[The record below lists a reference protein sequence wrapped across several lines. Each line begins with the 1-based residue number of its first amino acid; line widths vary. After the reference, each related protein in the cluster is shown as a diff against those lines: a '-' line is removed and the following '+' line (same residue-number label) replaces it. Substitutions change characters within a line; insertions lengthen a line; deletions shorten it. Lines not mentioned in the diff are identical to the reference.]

1 MLRSGNLFEPS
12 TPNPT
17 AEIFSPLLVHKEL
30 MIERI
35 VSSGQTSPAGFW
47 YDQPGGEFVVLMSGK
62 AILRF
67 EDPEIVMELEP
78 GDWVDIPPHCR
89 HRIESTQASPPT
101 IWLAAHYS

>member
-1 MLRSGNLFEPS
+1 MLRSGKLFEPS
-12 TPNPT
+12 IPNPT
-17 AEIFSPLLVHKEL
+17 AEVFSPLLVHKDL
-30 MIERI
+30 RIERI

-47 YDQPGGEFVVLMSGK
+47 YDQRGGEFVVLMSGK

-67 EDPEIVMELEP
+67 ENPEIVMELSP

-89 HRIESTQASPPT
+89 HRVEWTQASPPT